1 VVKHDRIARVYQALT
16 ALVEFTVECRPDFS
30 TKEGYEPGDE
40 KAPFFSETFLYL
52 LLGKMDARTLL
63 ARLRR
68 VCEAV
73 DMDTSRF

>member
-1 VVKHDRIARVYQALT
+1 MIKHNRIARVYQALT

-30 TKEGYEPGDE
+30 MKEGYEPGDE

-73 DMDTSRF
+73 DMDTSGF

>member
-1 VVKHDRIARVYQALT
+1 MIENNRIARVYQALT

-30 TKEGYEPGDE
+30 MKEGYEPGDE

-63 ARLRR
+63 GRLRR

-73 DMDTSRF
+73 DMDTPEF